1 MPSTSHQFCTPWLQ
15 LTPSTWHAGCRILQR
30 PFRWLAEEQSR
41 LWNRLLRASA
51 IGPDD
56 LLAVGAKDQAVGRL
70 RATSRERGSI
80 TAFLGRYS
88 ARNPDYPQSIFNPRR
103 RLNRCFRRRAI
114 QNISVRRP
122 PANHFRRSAKY
133 VHQSH
138 VAISASSA
146 THTATQ
152 TAQHGQP
159 AHPARFG
166 TLPSGGAP
174 VDEDASSYGA
184 SQSEVAVG
192 AE

>member
-70 RATSRERGSI
+70 RPTSRERGSI

-88 ARNPDYPQSIFNPRR
+88 ARNPDYPQSIFK
-103 RLNRCFRRRAI
+103 
-114 QNISVRRP
+114 S
-122 PANHFRRSAKY
+122 
-133 VHQSH
+133 
-138 VAISASSA
+138 SSA
-146 THTATQ
+146 PSPSPTRCEAAAASNMHARGLVNLGARVISTPPPSRSHA
-152 TAQHGQP
+152 ALPFSAAFP
-159 AHPARFG
+159 AA
-166 TLPSGGAP
+166 
-174 VDEDASSYGA
+174 
-184 SQSEVAVG
+184 
-192 AE
+192 